1 VERDTVKFL
10 WLGLLGLVVLSFF
23 ALLVESLPM
32 EREIRDNVR
41 EVLGEAGYHQM
52 GVEVRGRDVTLTG
65 RVSGRVASG
74 AAIRLAAEV
83 PGVRTVLD
91 GTRIA
96 PESLSW
102 LKLRL
107 KRDGVWYARGVLPD
121 ADSWLQLEEVLRSR
135 HPGSGTRAELV
146 DRVVDP
152 ERADPDW
159 LDAVEGVLDLVS
171 GLDGAALELS
181 AGTLDVS
188 GSLADPALYPGTVR
202 ALETLAADERLDL
215 INRISLRPSG

>member
-1 VERDTVKFL
+1 MERNTIKFL

-41 EVLGEAGYHQM
+41 EVLGEAGYHQL

-83 PGVRTVLD
+83 PGVRIVLD
-91 GTRIA
+91 RTRVE

-102 LKLRL
+102 LQLRL
-107 KRDGVWYARGVLPD
+107 ARDGAWHARGVLPD
-121 ADSWLQLEEVLRSR
+121 ADSWLQLEEVLRGR
-135 HPGSGTRAELV
+135 HSGARAGRV

-152 ERADPDW
+152 GRADPDW
-159 LDAVEGVLDLVS
+159 LDTVGGLLDLVS
-171 GLDGAALELS
+171 GLDSATLELG

-188 GSLADPALYPGTVR
+188 GSLADPALYPGTVQ
-202 ALETLAADERLDL
+202 ALETLAMDERLNL
-215 INRISLRPSG
+215 INRVSLRPSG